1 MVNGKIGKKKKA
13 KGYVGQNDVQ
23 KEKFQEAEIK
33 NPKLNKKHVL
43 KFEADPSSSIFG
55 RDTEIE
61 IDSTEPTE
69 GNSTSKQKSGG
80 SNSPSEKLKGRK
92 IVESSIFRRDT
103 DMELESPNDTV
114 RNSKSTAVRNSS
126 NSFSEKLESSMFRI
140 INERFYTSDSSSAI
154 QMLKKDPSA
163 FR

>member
-1 MVNGKIGKKKKA
+1 MVNGKIGKKKKTN
-13 KGYVGQNDVQ
+13 GYVRQNDVQ
-23 KEKFQEAEIK
+23 REQFQQAEIK
-33 NPKLNKKHVL
+33 MPKLNKKPVL
-43 KFEADPSSSIFG
+43 EFEAGPSSSIFG

-61 IDSTEPTE
+61 
-69 GNSTSKQKSGG
+69 GNSTSKQKTGS
-80 SNSPSEKLKGRK
+80 SNSPSEKLKRRN